1 MAALM
6 YNVSRGC
13 VILREHCLLLRG
25 YNQIFVDSRRYARAL
40 RRRPVSVLYPNGE
53 RETRIKS
60 NEPANKSNHEK
71 LLRDSVIKTDKRVGG
86 KYTKEK
92 ITEAVVNKKYSSRVY
107 VDESAHTTKDKLCGL
122 RFEKAPAGDNRLAHV
137 ASVGHSR
144 AFRDKEGKV
153 LLEGRRL
160 ICDALAAGASPQMI
174 FFSSLE
180 RLQEL
185 PLDKLQQAK
194 LIKVKYEDMKT
205 WSDLVTPQGV
215 IAIFSKPD
223 ASRLAFPKDARLQ
236 SVPLFLICDNMRDAG
251 NIGTILRCAAAAG
264 CDRVLLTKG
273 CVDAWEP
280 KVLRAAMGAHF
291 RLPVFPN
298 LDWDDI
304 SNHLPTDVTVHVAD
318 TFNSFPKNPASEAN
332 PKPEN
337 GSSDEYTESDSDVE
351 SDDELLLPRVK
362 HQVYYE
368 RWAQKNAALVIGG
381 ETHGLSMEALRLA
394 EKTEGRRLFVPM
406 AAGVQSLNSAM
417 AASILLFEGRRQLLL
432 LGNRKKRSQKRQI

>member
-1 MAALM
+1 M
-6 YNVSRGC
+6 
-13 VILREHCLLLRG
+13 
-25 YNQIFVDSRRYARAL
+25 
-40 RRRPVSVLYPNGE
+40 
-53 RETRIKS
+53 
-60 NEPANKSNHEK
+60 
-71 LLRDSVIKTDKRVGG
+71 
-86 KYTKEK
+86 
-92 ITEAVVNKKYSSRVY
+92 
-107 VDESAHTTKDKLCGL
+107 
-122 RFEKAPAGDNRLAHV
+122 

-223 ASRLAFPKDARLQ
+223 ASRLAFPKDSRLQ
-236 SVPLFLICDNMRDAG
+236 SVPLYLICDNMRDAG

-291 RLPVFPN
+291 RLPVFSN

-304 SNHLPTDVTVHVAD
+304 SNHLPTDVTIHVAD
-318 TFNSFPKNPASEAN
+318 NYNPAFAAK

-337 GSSDEYTESDSDVE
+337 GSSDEYTESDSDEE
-351 SDDELLLPRVK
+351 SDDELLLPCVTHK
-362 HQVYYE
+362 MYYE
-368 RWAQKNAALVIGG
+368 GWAQKNSAVVIGG
-381 ETHGLSMEALRLA
+381 ETHGLSMEALQLA
-394 EKTEGRRLFVPM
+394 EKTGGRRLFMPM

-432 LGNRKKRSQKRQI
+432 LENRKERSQKRSKLY